1 MKKILKSALFT
12 LVFGISTSIYAQKF
26 GYIDTNELLA
36 SMPEKSNAETQIQ
49 NYAKELEV
57 QLKTMS
63 AEFDSKVA
71 DYQAKSATMTEAIK
85 KTKEKELMDLQER
98 IKEFQSTAQGEIER
112 KEKELLQP
120 MIEKAKKGIEEVAKE
135 NKFTYV
141 FDSGVGVLL
150 YKPEGDD
157 IMPLVRKKLNITAP
171 VAPAQGPVGPRK

>member
-49 NYAKELEV
+49 NYAKELEA

-63 AEFDSKVA
+63 GEFDSKVA

-85 KTKEKELMDLQER
+85 KTKEKE
-98 IKEFQSTAQGEIER
+98 S
-112 KEKELLQP
+112 
-120 MIEKAKKGIEEVAKE
+120 
-135 NKFTYV
+135 
-141 FDSGVGVLL
+141 
-150 YKPEGDD
+150 
-157 IMPLVRKKLNITAP
+157 
-171 VAPAQGPVGPRK
+171 

>member
-1 MKKILKSALFT
+1 MMKKMIKTALFS
-12 LVFGISTSIYAQKF
+12 LVLGLSTSVYAQKF

-49 NYAKELEV
+49 NYAKELEA

-63 AEFDSKVA
+63 GEFDTKVA
-71 DYQAKSATMTEAIK
+71 DYQSKAATMTEAIK
-85 KTKEKELMDLQER
+85 KTKEKEIMDLQER
-98 IKEFQSTAQGEIER
+98 IKEFQASAQGEIER

-120 MIEKAKKGIEEVAKE
+120 MIEKAKKAIEEVAKE
-135 NKFTYV
+135 NKFTYI

-171 VAPAQGPVGPRK
+171 AAAPAAPKK